1 MDVKFKQQVCP
12 IPIDDKSR
20 IMLAHGSGG
29 SHMHKL
35 LNGVILPKLMHDEV
49 KNSHDSAVL
58 EVGEQKLAFTTDSY
72 VVDPLFFPGGDIGS
86 LSVHGTVNDLA
97 MSGAKPIYI
106 SVAFILEEGFSL
118 KDFQLVLSS
127 INKAARE
134 VNVKIVTGDTKVV
147 ERGKGHGLYINTAG
161 IGIIKHKQIIH
172 PEKICVGDNVI
183 VSGDI
188 GRHGIAIM
196 AKRNSLEFD
205 TTIESDSA
213 PVFDIIEKLIE
224 NNIEIH
230 CLRDITRGGL
240 ATTLNEIAGSTNTH
254 IKLEENLIPIQEEV
268 NSSCDLLGL
277 NALHVACEGRFV
289 AFVKQQDVANSL
301 EIVRSFE
308 HGRLANS
315 IGEVTQDNSFT
326 GVTMINC
333 IGVSRIVD
341 PLNGEQLPRIC

>member
-1 MDVKFKQQVCP
+1 MGVKFKQQVCP
-12 IPIDDKSR
+12 MPVEDKSC

-35 LNGVILPKLMHDEV
+35 LNGVILPKLMHNEI

-86 LSVHGTVNDLA
+86 LSIYGTVNDLA
-97 MSGAKPIYI
+97 MSGSKPIYI
-106 SVAFILEEGFSL
+106 SVAFILEEGFPL

-161 IGIIKHKQIIH
+161 IGIIEHKQIIH
-172 PEKICVGDNVI
+172 PEKICIDDAVI

-196 AKRNSLEFD
+196 AKRNNLEFD
-205 TTIESDSA
+205 TTIKSDSTS
-213 PVFDIIEKLIE
+213 VFEVVEKLLE
-224 NNIEIH
+224 KNIKIH

-240 ATTLNEIAGSTNTH
+240 ATTLNEIATSTNTH

-268 NSSCDLLGL
+268 NSACDLLGL

-289 AFVKQQDVANSL
+289 AFVNKNDVASSL
-301 EIVRSFE
+301 EIMRSFN
-308 HGRLANS
+308 HGKLANS
-315 IGEVTQDNSFT
+315 IGVVTQDNNFT
-326 GVTMINC
+326 GVTMLNC
-333 IGVSRIVD
+333 IGISRIVE